1 LINALQ
7 SDSRFR
13 VLSSPSVLASDNRPA
28 RIQVG
33 SEEPVATG
41 NITEAVGT
49 VASATTIQYRNTG
62 RIVTIIP
69 QVNSQGLVNLQILAE
84 VSQRGVPVL
93 IGRDFYPAFDIR
105 QAETTAVVQNGDTLV
120 IGGIITDNR
129 SNERSG
135 IPYLMDVPVIGRFF
149 GTTSDTIRR
158 TELIMLITP
167 NVIRNRQEGA
177 AVSEEFKSKVL
188 GLRSELERLK
198 KERERELEKL
208 RKVPPE
214 LPKPEPPPVPGVE
227 APQSESSNRP
237 ARPPAGSAP
246 MAPGPRS
253 SDADRQIQPLAPSA
267 GGENTPMATGPNLSA
282 AHLAK
287 AKSEEAADKADSKR
301 GQIWVVQVASFT
313 KEADARLFA
322 GKLKAKGFN
331 PKIVSAAV
339 DGKPRFRVE
348 IGPLES
354 HGDAETVQKE
364 LVTIHKIDQ
373 AIVLTRWINAGAG
386 PQATAGPVAP

>member
-1 LINALQ
+1 
-7 SDSRFR
+7 
-13 VLSSPSVLASDNRPA
+13 
-28 RIQVG
+28 
-33 SEEPVATG
+33 
-41 NITEAVGT
+41 
-49 VASATTIQYRNTG
+49 VASSTTIQYRNTG

-167 NVIRNRQEGA
+167 NVIRNRQEGT

-188 GLRSELERLK
+188 GLRNELERLK
-198 KERERELEKL
+198 KARERELEKL
-208 RKVPPE
+208 RKLAPEPPE
-214 LPKPEPPPVPGVE
+214 PEPPPVPGIKT
-227 APQSESSNRP
+227 PQSESSNQP
-237 ARPPAGSAP
+237 ARPPA
-246 MAPGPRS
+246 PRS
-253 SDADRQIQPLAPSA
+253 SDAYQQIQPTVPRDAGETKPRLAAPMMPVGPAPGAVSAEIKVTPEGAPA
-267 GGENTPMATGPNLSA
+267 GGENRRIAAGPNLPA

-287 AKSEEAADKADSKR
+287 AKPEEAADRADSKQ
-301 GQIWVVQVASFT
+301 GEIWVVQVASYT
-313 KEADARLFA
+313 KEADARFFA

-339 DGKPRFRVE
+339 EGKPRFRVE
-348 IGPLES
+348 IGPLGS
-354 HGDAETVQKE
+354 RGDAQTVQKE
-364 LVTIHKIDQ
+364 LVTIHKIEQ
-373 AIVLTRWINAGAG
+373 AIVLSRRINTGAG
-386 PQATAGPVAP
+386 SQPTAVPVAP